1 MFQQELTNT
10 VKYLKPFALKL
21 THNAAD
27 SEDLLQ
33 ETLFKALSNEGKF
46 KEGTNLKAWLFTIM
60 KNIFIND
67 YRKKVKRPTLIDTT
81 EGQFFLNSTV
91 TTANTAVASIE
102 KDNIMMVIRS
112 LDIPYR
118 VPFMLYY
125 KGYKYDEIAEKLNL
139 PIGTIKSRIFFAR
152 KQLKENLQDYRN

>member
-1 MFQQELTNT
+1 MFQQDLTDT
-10 VKYLKPFALKL
+10 VKYLKPFALRL
-21 THNAAD
+21 THNATE

-33 ETLFKALSNEGKF
+33 ETLLKALKNESKF
-46 KEGTNLKAWLFTIM
+46 TEGTNLKAWLFTIM

-67 YRKKVKRPTLIDTT
+67 YRKKVKRPTILDTT
-81 EGQFFLNSTV
+81 ESQYFLNSTI
-91 TTANTAVASIE
+91 TTANAAVSGME
-102 KDNIMMVIRS
+102 RDNIMMIIRD

-152 KQLKENLQDYRN
+152 KQLKENLQDYRS